1 MARELISRK
10 KDARLVNIN
19 VTFPFEFELISS
31 WMEFLEGRETRS
43 FKKFVGRAINVG

>member
-31 WMEFLEGRETRS
+31 WMEFLEGRERLARLKNLS
-43 FKKFVGRAINVG
+43 GGR